1 MKYCPNCGKE
11 LFDEAVM
18 CPGCKA
24 SFVKKFRL
32 TVFHREQALPLINPA
47 IKSEIDGLP
56 PIPVKKGDSIVYEL
70 DEGMHFVKLT
80 GQGRNNQLDINLN
93 CDLMIMVEW
102 NAATGGIDYRIS
114 QGQIQ
119 GSLPIN
125 FQESAPVS
133 SPQADEATEIVPEN
147 TKVNEALPE
156 TENAVPLAGNEIPV
170 GEYYQPAE
178 NAYQATG
185 NNENINQPEAEENS
199 LQVQTAFCKMC
210 GNPIPL
216 GEKLCTDCVNKQN
229 QSAPNQ
235 MPVILTPKKE
245 RNPLSK
251 KAKALIISL
260 IAVVL
265 ATLLAFGGFKVYQYI
280 EKKQIEAV
288 TNDVQSRI
296 ENLDICEY
304 SNTDSD
310 GNVTVLYPSR
320 SGDTSGN
327 LYLLKLYLNTE
338 TGKLADSVDVTDS
351 MQFLFASEH
360 WIYYYDKENSYISLF
375 DDELNPIGKMQV
387 ELDDDKKIKAFVY
400 DDIKYEKTD
409 EKTAELVKEC
419 YDFIKREGTVLN
431 NADKYETKLRATRWD
446 YSYSSILMG
455 DLIDTCFENYTFS
468 VHADRNDE
476 NKVHLYINGDLNPYV
491 YCCSNDYTMKID
503 YSISDNEF
511 TIVDDT
517 VEGGYFTLRDMYFS
531 YKYL

>member
-1 MKYCPNCGKE
+1 MKYCPNCGKK
-11 LFDEAVM
+11 LFDEAIM
-18 CPGCKA
+18 CPECKT
-24 SFVKKFRL
+24 SFLKYHKL
-32 TVFHREQALPLINPA
+32 TFLHRHQALPLINPA
-47 IKSEIDGLP
+47 ISISVDGYEQVSVAKS
-56 PIPVKKGDSIVYEL
+56 DSVVYKL
-70 DEGMHFVKLT
+70 CAGMHHIKLT
-80 GQGRNNQLDINLN
+80 GKGKTAEFDINLTDN
-93 CDLMIMVEW
+93 IIIMAEW
-102 NAATGGIDYRIS
+102 NATTGGIDYRIS

-119 GSLPIN
+119 GSLPVN
-125 FQESAPVS
+125 FQDTAPVS
-133 SPQADEATEIVPEN
+133 SPQADEVAEIVPKKDLNEN
-147 TKVNEALPE
+147 VQVNESL
-156 TENAVPLAGNEIPV
+156 TEQESTVPLTGDKTPV
-170 GEYYQPAE
+170 GEYYHQP
-178 NAYQATG
+178 
-185 NNENINQPEAEENS
+185 ENINQPEVEENS

-210 GNPIPL
+210 GRPVPL
-216 GEKLCTDCVNKQN
+216 DEKLCTDCVNKQN

-235 MPVILTPKKE
+235 MPVIPTPKKE
-245 RNPLSK
+245 RKTLSK

-260 IAVVL
+260 LAVVI
-265 ATLLAFGGFKVYQYI
+265 AALLAFGGFKVYQYI

-296 ENLDICEY
+296 ENLDIGEY

-310 GNVTVLYPSR
+310 GNVTVFYPSR

-360 WIYYYDKENSYISLF
+360 WIYHYDKENSYISLF
-375 DDELNPIGKMQV
+375 DDELNLIGKMKV

-400 DDIKYEKTD
+400 DDIKYEKTN

-419 YDFIKREGTVLN
+419 YDFMKREGTVLN
-431 NADKYETKLRATRWD
+431 NADKYETELRATRWD

-476 NKVHLYINGDLNPYV
+476 NKVHLYINGELNPYV

-517 VEGGYFTLRDMYFS
+517 VEGGWFTLRDMYFS